1 MLIAKLRSENKRDP
15 LIAIII
21 SVIICSVLLVY
32 PLSYAVSGARPLFML
47 LVMLLWIMCQPT
59 WCGIWFA
66 FATGIFTDLLVD
78 APLGMNA
85 LTFVVITFVA
95 RFLTRER
102 RILTF
107 ANLWVISFM
116 AVLAHLLMTGMAQ
129 IMGGMQFSIAR
140 HWQPLVSSALDIHVI
155 YFMSRKWRV

>member
-1 MLIAKLRSENKRDP
+1 MLIAKLRSEKNRDP
-15 LIAIII
+15 LIAIVI
-21 SVIICSVLLVY
+21 SVIICSVLIVY

-47 LVMLLWIMCQPT
+47 LVVLFWVMCQPT

-66 FATGIFTDLLVD
+66 FGTGIFTDLLVD

-85 LTFVVITFVA
+85 FSFVVITFVA

-107 ANLWVISFM
+107 GNLWVISFL
-116 AVLAHLLMTGMAQ
+116 AVLLYSL
-129 IMGGMQFSIAR
+129 
-140 HWQPLVSSALDIHVI
+140 
-155 YFMSRKWRV
+155 

>member
-1 MLIAKLRSENKRDP
+1 MLIAKLRSEKNRDP
-15 LIAIII
+15 LIAIVL
-21 SVIICSVLLVY
+21 SVIICSVLIGY

-47 LVMLLWIMCQPT
+47 LVVLFWVMCQPT

-66 FATGIFTDLLVD
+66 FGTGIFTDLLVD

-85 LTFVVITFVA
+85 FSFVVITFVA

-107 ANLWVISFM
+107 GNLWAISFL
-116 AVLAHLLMTGMAQ
+116 AVLAHLFITWIAQ
-129 IMGGMQFSIAR
+129 IMGGLQFSIAR
-140 HWQPLVSSALDIHVI
+140 HWQPLLSSILVFPLI
-155 YFMSRKWRV
+155 YFVLKKWRI

>member
-1 MLIAKLRSENKRDP
+1 MRIAKLRSEKNRDP
-15 LIAIII
+15 LIAIVL
-21 SVIICSVLLVY
+21 SVIICSVLIGY

-47 LVMLLWIMCQPT
+47 LVVLFWVMCQPT

-66 FATGIFTDLLVD
+66 FGTGIFTDLLVD

-85 LTFVVITFVA
+85 FSFVVITFVA

-107 ANLWVISFM
+107 GNLWAISFL
-116 AVLAHLLMTGMAQ
+116 AVLAHLFITWIAQ
-129 IMGGMQFSIAR
+129 IMGGLQFSIAR
-140 HWQPLVSSALDIHVI
+140 HWQPLLSSILVFPLI
-155 YFMSRKWRV
+155 YFVLKKWRI

>member
-1 MLIAKLRSENKRDP
+1 MLIAKLRSEKNRDP
-15 LIAIII
+15 LIAIIV
-21 SVIICSVLLVY
+21 SVIICSILIVY

-47 LVMLLWIMCQPT
+47 LVMLFWVMCQPT

-66 FATGIFTDLLVD
+66 FGTGIFADLLVD

-85 LTFVVITFVA
+85 LSFVIITFVA

-107 ANLWVISFM
+107 GNLWVICFL
-116 AVLAHLLMTGMAQ
+116 AVLAHLLMTWMAQ
-129 IMGGMQFSIAR
+129 IMGGVQFSIAR
-140 HWQPLVSSALDIHVI
+140 HWQPLVSSTFIFPVI
-155 YFMSRKWRV
+155 YFLLKKWRI

>member
-1 MLIAKLRSENKRDP
+1 MLIAKLRSEKNRDP
-15 LIAIII
+15 LIAIVL
-21 SVIICSVLLVY
+21 SVIICSVLIVY

-47 LVMLLWIMCQPT
+47 LVVLFWVMCQPT

-66 FATGIFTDLLVD
+66 FGTGVFTDLLVD

-85 LTFVVITFVA
+85 FSFVVITFVA

-107 ANLWVISFM
+107 GNLWAISFL
-116 AVLAHLLMTGMAQ
+116 AVLAHLFITWIAQ
-129 IMGGMQFSIAR
+129 SMGGLQFSIAR
-140 HWQPLVSSALDIHVI
+140 HWQPLLSSILVFPLI
-155 YFMSRKWRV
+155 YFVLKKWRI

>member
-1 MLIAKLRSENKRDP
+1 MPLAKLRSEKNRDP
-15 LIAIII
+15 LIAIVA
-21 SVIICSVLLVY
+21 SVIVCSVLMVY
-32 PLSYAVSGARPLFML
+32 PLSYGVSGARPLFML
-47 LVMLLWIMCQPT
+47 LVMLFWVMCQPT

-66 FATGIFTDLLVD
+66 FGTGIFADLLLD

-85 LTFVVITFVA
+85 LSFVVITFVT

-107 ANLWVISFM
+107 TNLWIISFL
-116 AVLAHLLMTGMAQ
+116 AVLGHLFMIWMAQ

-140 HWQPLVSSALDIHVI
+140 HWQPLISSVLIFPVL
-155 YFMSRKWRV
+155 YFMLKKWRV